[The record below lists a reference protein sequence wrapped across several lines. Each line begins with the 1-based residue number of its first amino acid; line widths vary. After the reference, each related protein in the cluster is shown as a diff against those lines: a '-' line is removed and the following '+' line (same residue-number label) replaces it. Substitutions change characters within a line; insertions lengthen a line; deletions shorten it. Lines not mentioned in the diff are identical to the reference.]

1 MQKEFKLKI
10 ALRIVIG
17 LLVTLI
23 LLIGIYVMYVCLQYS
38 RIEDLKSY
46 KDDINQ
52 VSNEK
57 VKYNTTYKITTYNI
71 GFGAYEQNFSF
82 FMDSGEYLDGKKV
95 TGKLS
100 RAKSK
105 QTVLTNTKG
114 VIDTINNID
123 PDFCFFQEVDTKA
136 NRSHKVNQYRMLQES
151 LLGMSNV
158 YVSNFHSAY
167 LFYPIFSPH
176 GKVESG
182 ITTFS
187 KYQMDEV
194 VRHSLEISDAFS
206 TKFFDL
212 DRCFTA
218 TYIPT
223 EDDKYLVLVNV
234 HLSAYD
240 EGGVYRKKQWEQ
252 LNKFLDEEY
261 AKGNYIVC
269 GGDFNHD
276 IANSVGE
283 FSTDRL
289 KPDWVYVL
297 NEEDLTEH
305 YTFATSKNVGT
316 CRSTD
321 TSYEKNKNYTVVVD
335 GFIVSDNIE
344 IKIVENIDT
353 DFMYSDHNPV
363 KLEFSIKK

>member
-194 VRHSLEISDAFS
+194 VRHSLEISDAFP
-206 TKFFDL
+206 TKFF
-212 DRCFTA
+212 
-218 TYIPT
+218 
-223 EDDKYLVLVNV
+223 
-234 HLSAYD
+234 D